1 MIELLSPV
9 GDLECLKAAVQ
20 NGANAVY
27 FGAKSFGARAFAN
40 NFDDAS
46 LNEAI
51 NYAKIRNV
59 KTHLTLNTLIKE
71 NELNEALNIAKKA
84 YEYGIDAII
93 VQDLG
98 LASILIKEFPDLDIH
113 ASTQLTAHNL
123 ESANFFKELGFK
135 RVVLSRELS
144 LDEINYIC
152 ENTDIEIEVFAHG
165 ALCIS
170 YSGQCLFSSMVG
182 GRSGN
187 RGKCAQPCRLPYE
200 LLENKTKKLDKGYL
214 LSPRDLCSLDLLPQ
228 LIKSGITSL
237 KIEGRMKNPEYVAI
251 VTQIYRKYIDLALN
265 SNKQFKV
272 DPIDK
277 KALMQVYNRGGFSH
291 GHLENKKNQDLI
303 FKEKPNNM
311 GIYLGSISKYNKTKG
326 HISCKLENNVSVGDS
341 ISFENENSKYLVS
354 ELIEKNQNIKDAF
367 PMQNVTL
374 GRMKGNIKIGDKIY
388 KVIDKSLSNSAKE
401 SFSKENTK
409 NQLECKLQIKK
420 DKKIFINISCPNFNT
435 NINYTY
441 DYIPQAAQNSAVT
454 KDKIISQFSKTLDTE
469 FEFTNF
475 DIELDDNLFIPVSI
489 LNSIRRL
496 GIELIR
502 EKIIKTFKKNH
513 KDITLNHT
521 PHSNSNSKPQI
532 ALLLNTLNTNFDY
545 TLLKNIDKLY
555 IPLKY
560 FGNSKYSNIVSSLS
574 KTFNIYIYM
583 PTIIRKNY
591 IDTTKNILNTSLK
604 NFKIQ
609 GIVISHL
616 SQLKLMPKDLNS
628 LDIVGNYTLNIY
640 NSYSNQILKDLNINT
655 STISPELDSEGILGI
670 GKNIATELIVYGNI
684 PVMNMNY
691 CLLGK
696 SNHCYNKC
704 EKKCN
709 SNSKYYI
716 KDRMGLLFRV
726 IPDNIQ
732 TITTIYN
739 SKITSI
745 EYKNFDV
752 DFVRVD
758 ILDEDISAINK
769 IINTILLGKKLNG
782 SNYTNGNLSRKI

>member
-9 GDLECLKAAVQ
+9 GNLECLKAAVQ

-71 NELNEALNIAKKA
+71 NELSEALNIAKKA

-123 ESANFFKELGFK
+123 ESVNFFKEFGFK

-152 ENTDIEIEVFAHG
+152 KNSDIEIEVFTHG

-237 KIEGRMKNPEYVAI
+237 KIEGRMKNSEYVAI

-265 SNKQFKV
+265 SNKKFKV
-272 DPIDK
+272 DLIDK
-277 KALMQVYNRGGFSH
+277 KALMQVFNRGGFSH

-341 ISFENENSKYLVS
+341 ISFENENSKYFVS
-354 ELIEKNQNIKDAF
+354 ELIEKNQNIKHAF

-374 GRMKGNIKIGDKIY
+374 GRMKGNIKIEDKIY
-388 KVIDKSLSNSAKE
+388 KVIDKSISNSARE

-420 DKKIFINISCPNFNT
+420 DIKIFINISCPNFNT

-441 DYIPQAAQNSAVT
+441 HYIPQAAQNSAVT

-496 GIELIR
+496 GIELLR

-560 FGNSKYSNIVSSLS
+560 FGNSKYSNILSSLS
-574 KTFNIYIYM
+574 KRFNIYIYM

-604 NFKIQ
+604 NFKIK

-640 NSYSNQILKDLNINT
+640 NSYSNQVLKNLNINT

-745 EYKNFDV
+745 EYKNFNV

-769 IINTILLGKKLNG
+769 IINTILLGNKLNG

>member
-9 GDLECLKAAVQ
+9 GDFECLRAAVQ

-40 NFDDAS
+40 NFDDVS

-123 ESANFFKELGFK
+123 ESVNFFKELGFK

-152 ENTDIEIEVFAHG
+152 KNTDIEIEVFAHG

-354 ELIEKNQNIKDAF
+354 ELIEKNQNIKNAF

-388 KVIDKSLSNSAKE
+388 KVIDKSLSNSARE

-435 NINYTY
+435 DINYTY

-769 IINTILLGKKLNG
+769 IINTILLGNKLNG

>member
-71 NELNEALNIAKKA
+71 NELSEALNIAKKA

-123 ESANFFKELGFK
+123 ESVNFFKELGFK

-152 ENTDIEIEVFAHG
+152 KNTDIEIEVFTHG

-265 SNKQFKV
+265 SNKKFKV
-272 DPIDK
+272 DLIDK
-277 KALMQVYNRGGFSH
+277 KALMQVFNRGRFSH

-420 DKKIFINISCPNFNT
+420 DIKIFINISCPNFNT

-441 DYIPQAAQNSAVT
+441 HYIPQAAQNSAVT

-769 IINTILLGKKLNG
+769 IINTILLGNKLNG

>member
-9 GDLECLKAAVQ
+9 GNLECLKAAVQ

-71 NELNEALNIAKKA
+71 NELSEALNIAKKA

-123 ESANFFKELGFK
+123 ESVNFFKEFGFK

-152 ENTDIEIEVFAHG
+152 KNSDIEIEVFTHG

-237 KIEGRMKNPEYVAI
+237 KIEGRMKNSEYVAI

-265 SNKQFKV
+265 SNKKFKV
-272 DPIDK
+272 DLIDK
-277 KALMQVYNRGGFSH
+277 KALMQVFNRGGFSH

-341 ISFENENSKYLVS
+341 ISFENENSKYFVS
-354 ELIEKNQNIKDAF
+354 ELIEKNQNIKHAF

-374 GRMKGNIKIGDKIY
+374 GRMKGNIKIEDKIY
-388 KVIDKSLSNSAKE
+388 KVIDKSISN
-401 SFSKENTK
+401 
-409 NQLECKLQIKK
+409 
-420 DKKIFINISCPNFNT
+420 
-435 NINYTY
+435 
-441 DYIPQAAQNSAVT
+441 
-454 KDKIISQFSKTLDTE
+454 
-469 FEFTNF
+469 
-475 DIELDDNLFIPVSI
+475 
-489 LNSIRRL
+489 
-496 GIELIR
+496 
-502 EKIIKTFKKNH
+502 
-513 KDITLNHT
+513 
-521 PHSNSNSKPQI
+521 
-532 ALLLNTLNTNFDY
+532 
-545 TLLKNIDKLY
+545 
-555 IPLKY
+555 
-560 FGNSKYSNIVSSLS
+560 
-574 KTFNIYIYM
+574 
-583 PTIIRKNY
+583 
-591 IDTTKNILNTSLK
+591 
-604 NFKIQ
+604 
-609 GIVISHL
+609 
-616 SQLKLMPKDLNS
+616 
-628 LDIVGNYTLNIY
+628 
-640 NSYSNQILKDLNINT
+640 
-655 STISPELDSEGILGI
+655 
-670 GKNIATELIVYGNI
+670 
-684 PVMNMNY
+684 
-691 CLLGK
+691 
-696 SNHCYNKC
+696 
-704 EKKCN
+704 
-709 SNSKYYI
+709 
-716 KDRMGLLFRV
+716 
-726 IPDNIQ
+726 
-732 TITTIYN
+732 
-739 SKITSI
+739 
-745 EYKNFDV
+745 
-752 DFVRVD
+752 
-758 ILDEDISAINK
+758 
-769 IINTILLGKKLNG
+769 
-782 SNYTNGNLSRKI
+782 

>member
-123 ESANFFKELGFK
+123 ESVNFFKELGFK

-152 ENTDIEIEVFAHG
+152 KNTDIEIEVFTHG

-265 SNKQFKV
+265 SNKKFKV
-272 DPIDK
+272 DLIDK
-277 KALMQVYNRGGFSH
+277 KALMQVFNRGGFSH

-388 KVIDKSLSNSAKE
+388 KVIDKSLSNSARE

-420 DKKIFINISCPNFNT
+420 DIKIFINISCPNFNT

-560 FGNSKYSNIVSSLS
+560 FGNSKYSNILSSLS
-574 KTFNIYIYM
+574 KRFNIYIYM

-591 IDTTKNILNTSLK
+591 TDTTKNILNTSLK
-604 NFKIQ
+604 NFNIK

-616 SQLKLMPKDLNS
+616 SQLKLMPKNS
-628 LDIVGNYTLNIY
+628 NNLDIIGNYTLNIY
-640 NSYSNQILKDLNINT
+640 NSYSNCVLKKLNVNT
-655 STISPELDSEGILGI
+655 ATISPELDFDEILRI
-670 GKNIATELIVYGNI
+670 NKNIATELIVYGNI
-684 PVMNMNY
+684 PVMTMNY

-769 IINTILLGKKLNG
+769 IINTILSGNKLNG

>member
-9 GDLECLKAAVQ
+9 GDFECLRAAVQ

-123 ESANFFKELGFK
+123 ESVNFFKELGFK

-152 ENTDIEIEVFAHG
+152 KNTDIEIEVFTHG

-265 SNKQFKV
+265 SNKKFKV
-272 DPIDK
+272 DPMDK
-277 KALMQVYNRGGFSH
+277 KALMQVFNRGGFSH

-354 ELIEKNQNIKDAF
+354 ELIEKNQNIKNAF

-388 KVIDKSLSNSAKE
+388 KVIDKSLSNSARE

-769 IINTILLGKKLNG
+769 IINTILLGNKLNG

>member
-71 NELNEALNIAKKA
+71 NELSEALNIAKKA

-123 ESANFFKELGFK
+123 ESVNFFKELGFK

-152 ENTDIEIEVFAHG
+152 KNTDIEIEVFAHG

-200 LLENKTKKLDKGYL
+200 LLENKTKKIDKGYL

-354 ELIEKNQNIKDAF
+354 ELIEKNQNIKNAF

-628 LDIVGNYTLNIY
+628 LDIIGNYTLNIY

>member
-9 GDLECLKAAVQ
+9 GDFECLRAAVQ

-40 NFDDAS
+40 NFDDVS

-71 NELNEALNIAKKA
+71 NELSEALNIAKKA

-123 ESANFFKELGFK
+123 ESVNFFKELGFK

-152 ENTDIEIEVFAHG
+152 KNTDIEIEVFAHG

-354 ELIEKNQNIKDAF
+354 ELIEKNQNIKNAF

-628 LDIVGNYTLNIY
+628 LDIIGNYTLNIY

>member
-1 MIELLSPV
+1 
-9 GDLECLKAAVQ
+9 
-20 NGANAVY
+20 
-27 FGAKSFGARAFAN
+27 
-40 NFDDAS
+40 
-46 LNEAI
+46 
-51 NYAKIRNV
+51 
-59 KTHLTLNTLIKE
+59 
-71 NELNEALNIAKKA
+71 
-84 YEYGIDAII
+84 
-93 VQDLG
+93 
-98 LASILIKEFPDLDIH
+98 
-113 ASTQLTAHNL
+113 
-123 ESANFFKELGFK
+123 
-135 RVVLSRELS
+135 
-144 LDEINYIC
+144 
-152 ENTDIEIEVFAHG
+152 
-165 ALCIS
+165 
-170 YSGQCLFSSMVG
+170 
-182 GRSGN
+182 
-187 RGKCAQPCRLPYE
+187 
-200 LLENKTKKLDKGYL
+200 
-214 LSPRDLCSLDLLPQ
+214 
-228 LIKSGITSL
+228 
-237 KIEGRMKNPEYVAI
+237 MKNPEYVAI

-354 ELIEKNQNIKDAF
+354 ELIEKNQNIKNAF

-628 LDIVGNYTLNIY
+628 LDIIGNYTLNIY

>member
-71 NELNEALNIAKKA
+71 NELSEALNIAKKA

-123 ESANFFKELGFK
+123 ESVNFFKELGFK

-144 LDEINYIC
+144 LDEIKYIC
-152 ENTDIEIEVFAHG
+152 KNTDIEIEVFTHG

-265 SNKQFKV
+265 SNKKFKV
-272 DPIDK
+272 DLIDK
-277 KALMQVYNRGGFSH
+277 KALMQVFNRGGFSH

-354 ELIEKNQNIKDAF
+354 ELIEKNQNIKHAF

-388 KVIDKSLSNSAKE
+388 KVIDKSLSNSARE

-420 DKKIFINISCPNFNT
+420 DIKIFINISCPNFNT

-441 DYIPQAAQNSAVT
+441 HYIPQAAQNSAVT

-532 ALLLNTLNTNFDY
+532 VLLLNTLNTNFDY

-560 FGNSKYSNIVSSLS
+560 FGNSKYSNILSSLS
-574 KTFNIYIYM
+574 KRFNIYIYM

-604 NFKIQ
+604 NFKIK

-691 CLLGK
+691 CLFGK

-769 IINTILLGKKLNG
+769 IINTILLGNKLNG

>member
-40 NFDDAS
+40 NFDNAS

-123 ESANFFKELGFK
+123 ESVNFFKELGFK

-152 ENTDIEIEVFAHG
+152 KNTDIEIEVFAHG

-265 SNKQFKV
+265 SNKKFKV
-272 DPIDK
+272 DLIDK
-277 KALMQVYNRGGFSH
+277 KALMQVFNRGGFSH

-311 GIYLGSISKYNKTKG
+311 GIYLGSISRYNKTKG
-326 HISCKLENNVSVGDS
+326 LISCKLENNVSVGDS

-354 ELIEKNQNIKDAF
+354 ELIEKNQNIKNAF

-388 KVIDKSLSNSAKE
+388 KVIDKSLSNSTKE

-502 EKIIKTFKKNH
+502 EKIIQTFKKNH
-513 KDITLNHT
+513 KDIILRHTLQ
-521 PHSNSNSKPQI
+521 SNSNSNPQI

-655 STISPELDSEGILGI
+655 STISPELDSEGILRI

-769 IINTILLGKKLNG
+769 IINTILSGNKLNG

>member
-123 ESANFFKELGFK
+123 ESVNFFKELGFK

-152 ENTDIEIEVFAHG
+152 KNTDIEIEVFAHG

-200 LLENKTKKLDKGYL
+200 LLENKTKKIDKGYL

-354 ELIEKNQNIKDAF
+354 ELIEKNQNIKNAF

-628 LDIVGNYTLNIY
+628 LDIIGNYTLNIY